1 MIAAVEIFLVPHT
14 HWDREWYQ
22 TFQTFRARLV
32 DVVDRV
38 LELLDADP
46 GYVFLLDGQ
55 SIILEDYLEIRPD
68 RRQDLERAVRQGRI
82 EIGPW
87 YVQPDTLLPSGEA
100 HIRNLLEGR
109 RVAEQI
115 GPPSTVAYTPDSF
128 GHPAQLP
135 QILKG
140 FGLSSFV
147 YWRGNGDEIDRL
159 PAEYLWEA
167 PEGSSVVACHLA
179 HGYGNAAALE
189 RDPSEAVKRLRPIVE
204 ALAAR
209 SKSGRI
215 LLMNGSD
222 HLPPDPHTEDVTEAL
237 ADATGSKVNR
247 SLLQDFVSGIDRD
260 LPSFS
265 GELLG
270 ARVANLL
277 PGVWSSR
284 MPLKLRNRRCELL
297 LEGWAEP
304 WAAIG
309 RMLGT
314 ADEQPSLKL
323 AWRSLLQ
330 NQAHDSIC
338 GCSQD
343 AVHEQMQF
351 RYDVAEELATHTTR
365 RILER
370 IAGLGRERRLPPK
383 GSVGI
388 AVFNPSPHS
397 RTDLVRLPLDAY
409 PIFGTGEEHS
419 SQKGFAVGGRPARL
433 VEVEAGRRLR
443 LLPSQ
448 RDWDIEFVAEDVP
461 PFGWRRLTL
470 EAAQTALEEIDEG
483 TDIVAGDISV
493 AVEENGTLTVGFDDA
508 RFRGLCALEDVG
520 DRGDT
525 YDFDPVGE
533 DWSTEKVEVERR
545 RHSSGIQSVEV
556 RRMLRTP
563 AGLSEDRVRRSD
575 ETASIQVVT
584 EALVAPEVGRV
595 DLKVRVENSAQDHRL
610 RMLFPTGAPIEKFHA
625 ASTFAAALRSTALR
639 SSKGWRHPA
648 PTTFPHQG
656 WISANGLTVISPG
669 LPEAEVTS
677 AGTIAVTLLRAVGWL
692 SRPDLSS
699 RPGGAGPSL
708 PTPAAQCLQT
718 IIARFALMHE
728 LDIQAARDA
737 ELGLVGVFAGDQSL
751 APPDVP
757 LLSLE
762 PQELLVSAMKPAEN
776 GGGIILRVLNPVD
789 RGIEATV
796 IVGFLL
802 ADAAAVRL
810 DESPTG
816 EPVTLDGHTIR
827 FNVPARSLRSVL
839 LS

>member
-14 HWDREWYQ
+14 HWDREWYH

-32 DVVDRV
+32 DVVDQV

-68 RRQDLERAVRQGRI
+68 RRQDVERAVRQGRI

-115 GPPSTVAYTPDSF
+115 GPSSTVAYTPDSF

-159 PAEYLWEA
+159 PAEYSWEA
-167 PEGSSVVACHLA
+167 PDGSKVVACHLA
-179 HGYGNAAALE
+179 HGYGNAAALD
-189 RDPSEAVKRLRPIVE
+189 RDPSEAAKRLRPIVE

-209 SKSGRI
+209 SRSGRV

-222 HLPPDPHTEDVTEAL
+222 HLPPDPHTDHVTEAL
-237 ADATGSKVNR
+237 ADATGSKVTR
-247 SLLQDFVSGIDRD
+247 ALLQDFVSAIGGD

-284 MPLKLRNRRCELL
+284 TPLKLRNRRCEML

-314 ADEQPSLKL
+314 HEEHPSLKL

-351 RYDVAEELATHTTR
+351 RYDVAEELASQTTR

-370 IAGLGRERRLPPK
+370 IAGLGSERRLPLK
-383 GSVGI
+383 GRLEI

-397 RTDLVRLPLDAY
+397 RTDLVRLPLDTY
-409 PIFGTGEEHS
+409 PIFGEGEENS

-443 LLPSQ
+443 MLPYQ
-448 RDWDIEFVAEDVP
+448 RDWDIEFVARDVP
-461 PFGWRRLTL
+461 PFGWRRLKL
-470 EAAQTALEEIDEG
+470 EPSQTALEEIDEG
-483 TDIVAGDISV
+483 ADIIAGDVSV
-493 AVEENGTLTVGFDDA
+493 AVEQNGTLTVGFGDA
-508 RFRGLCALEDVG
+508 RFSGLCALEDVG

-525 YDFDPVGE
+525 YDFDPVGG
-533 DWSTEKVEVERR
+533 DWAIDKVEVERR
-545 RHSSGIQSVEV
+545 RHSSGIQSVEI
-556 RRMLRTP
+556 RRMLRVP
-563 AGLSEDRVRRSD
+563 AGLSEDRTRRSD
-575 ETASIQVVT
+575 ETVSILVVT
-584 EALVAPEVGRV
+584 EALVAPGVGRV

-610 RMLFPTGAPIEKFHA
+610 RMLFPTGVPIEKFHA
-625 ASTFAAALRSTALR
+625 ASTFAAALRTTAPR
-639 SSKGWRHPA
+639 SSEGWRHPA

-656 WISANGLTVISPG
+656 WISANGLTVIAPG
-669 LPEAEVTS
+669 LPEGEVS
-677 AGTIAVTLLRAVGWL
+677 SKGTIAVTLLRSVGWL
-692 SRPDLSS
+692 SRPDLAS

-708 PTPAAQCLQT
+708 PTPGAQCLQT
-718 IIARFALMHE
+718 ISARFALMHE
-728 LDIQAARDA
+728 LDVRATRDA
-737 ELGLVGVFAGDQSL
+737 ELGLLGVFAGDQPL
-751 APPDVP
+751 APPGVP
-757 LLSLE
+757 LLSLD
-762 PQELLVSAMKPAEN
+762 PHELILSALKPAEQRD
-776 GGGIILRVLNPVD
+776 GIVLRVLNPTD
-789 RGIEATV
+789 SGMDAAIK
-796 IVGFLL
+796 VGFGVKEVE
-802 ADAAAVRL
+802 AVRL
-810 DESPTG
+810 DEAPTG
-816 EPVTLDGHTIR
+816 DAVALDDDTIR
-827 FNVPARSLRSVL
+827 FHVPARALRSIRL
-839 LS
+839 G